1 MSSGAYLALNELGL
15 DGGPSLRLGS
25 VGEKVHDD
33 GTAADGLVDI
43 EQVLAGNPAILLS
56 VLPGLSV
63 LSDTNNDVEAVVTE
77 VKTLTVTLRTVT
89 NEGQSVVLEVLKE
102 LLLGPVGTLCGVRVS
117 MRIIGPQR
125 LGIRL
130 ELEL

>member
-1 MSSGAYLALNELGL
+1 MSGCAYLALNELGL
-15 DGGPSLRLGS
+15 DSGPSLRLGS
-25 VGEKVHDD
+25 VGEKVHDN
-33 GTAADGLVDI
+33 GTTGDGLVDI

-89 NEGQSVVLEVLKE
+89 DEGQGVVLEVLKE
-102 LLLGPVGTLCGVRVS
+102 LLLGPVGTLCCVRVS
-117 MRIIGPQR
+117 MCIQWTPMAG
-125 LGIRL
+125 
-130 ELEL
+130 E